1 MKKELLQQGDD
12 RAIHTVSVVKDS
24 CELRVMCGREW

>member
-1 MKKELLQQGDD
+1 MKKELLQQGD
-12 RAIHTVSVVKDS
+12 RAIHTVSVVKYS